1 MTTRTTTTTTDRSSA
16 GAPPSSPPAG
26 TALPSP
32 SAAVTDDTVTDAATG
47 TGTESPPATAPAV
60 PDKTEPAETAPAGTD
75 TAETAPAGTDR
86 AGTAPAETEAAGT
99 GTLEADAG
107 DEATSGGRR
116 FRRAPRARRRGLAPG
131 KRLPASRLIGPA
143 LFLALWAVASAAGQL
158 DPGAIPAPWT
168 VLRTTGHLW
177 TDGTLPTDVLTSLER
192 AGYGFAFGLTAG
204 VLLALASGLSR
215 VGEALIDGTVQ
226 LNRAIPTLGLIP
238 LFILWLGIG
247 ETFKIAIIAIVV
259 YIPIYLNLHSA
270 LSGIDHRFVELAEV
284 QGLSR
289 LRFVREIVIPGAL
302 PGFFVGLRLG
312 VTGSWLSL
320 VVLEQINAT
329 SGLGYMMFQAQNY
342 GRTDIILV
350 GLLIYGIFGLVSDSA
365 VRLIERKVLSWR
377 RTLSS

>member
-1 MTTRTTTTTTDRSSA
+1 MPA
-16 GAPPSSPPAG
+16 PAQAPPAIRP
-26 TALPSP
+26 
-32 SAAVTDDTVTDAATG
+32 
-47 TGTESPPATAPAV
+47 
-60 PDKTEPAETAPAGTD
+60 
-75 TAETAPAGTDR
+75 
-86 AGTAPAETEAAGT
+86 
-99 GTLEADAG
+99 
-107 DEATSGGRR
+107 
-116 FRRAPRARRRGLAPG
+116 ARRRSLAPG

-143 LFLALWAVASAAGQL
+143 LVLAVWAAASAAGRL
-158 DPGAIPAPWT
+158 DPTAIPAPWT
-168 VLRTTGHLW
+168 VLRTTGDLW
-177 TDGTLPTDVLTSLER
+177 TGGTLPTDVLTSLER
-192 AGYGFAFGLTAG
+192 AGYGFALGLSAGVVLALTA
-204 VLLALASGLSR
+204 GLSR

-247 ETFKIAIIAIVV
+247 ETFKVAIIAIVV
-259 YIPIYLNLHSA
+259 YIPIYLNLHAA
-270 LSGIDHRFVELAEV
+270 LSGIDHRYVELAEV

-289 LRFVREIVIPGAL
+289 IRFIRQIVIPGAL

-350 GLLIYGIFGLVSDSA
+350 GLLIYGVFGLLSDSA
-365 VRLIERKVLSWR
+365 VRLVERRVLSWR